1 MRRTVSKQAV
11 SKGQKIFV
19 GIDVHKKHLS
29 VSCLC
34 EGEVIERVTM
44 LNDAATLSRFLKR
57 RFAGAEIHSVYE
69 AGFSGFG
76 LHRHL
81 CGVGIHNL
89 VVHAAAVEIS
99 ARDRVKT
106 DKRDALKLAVQLA
119 AGRLQ
124 GIRIPSEGEERRR
137 LVSRTR
143 AQLVQERSRL
153 KNQIRSKFHQFGYIA
168 PTDEREL
175 SLPMV
180 RALLT
185 QGTPAELEL
194 VVKALVAVW
203 ESINLQ
209 LKHLLAEVKQQAERD
224 PYEPTYRSVGGFGA
238 LTARELSNELGDM
251 KQFRNERRLFS
262 FTGLTPQ
269 EFSSGEHQRQ
279 GHISRQGRSRLRALL
294 VEAAWRAL
302 RKDKA
307 LATFFAQLS
316 VRVGKKRAI
325 VAVARK
331 LIGRVRA
338 ALRKGELYQCGYGCA
353 A

>member
-1 MRRTVSKQAV
+1 MRKLVTKRTLR
-11 SKGQKIFV
+11 KGQKVFI
-19 GIDVHKKHLS
+19 GIDVHKKTLS
-29 VSCLC
+29 VTCVC

-44 LNDAATLSRFLKR
+44 GNEAEALSRFLTR
-57 RFAGAEIHSVYE
+57 RFEGARLYSAYE

-81 CGVGIHNL
+81 CRAGIHSM
-89 VVHAAAVEIS
+89 VVHAAAVEVS

-106 DKRDALKLAVQLA
+106 DKRDSLKLAVQLA

-124 GIRIPSEGEERRR
+124 GIRIPTEAEERQR

-153 KNQIRSKFHQFGYIA
+153 KNQIRSKFHQFGLIA
-168 PTDEREL
+168 PTDDREL
-175 SLPMV
+175 SLAMV
-180 RALLT
+180 RALLAP
-185 QGTPAELEL
+185 GVPAEVAL
-194 VVKALVAVW
+194 VVNALVAVW
-203 ESINLQ
+203 ESINQQ
-209 LKHLLAEVKQQAERD
+209 LKPLLAELKQQAERD
-224 PYEPTYRSVGGFGA
+224 PSEPTYRSVGGFGV

-251 KQFRNERRLFS
+251 RQFGNERRLFS

-279 GHISRQGRSRLRALL
+279 GPISRQGRSRLRALL

-302 RKDKA
+302 KKDRA
-307 LATFFAQLS
+307 LATCFARLS
-316 VRVGKKRAI
+316 ARMGKKRAI

-338 ALRKGELYQCGYGCA
+338 ALRKGELYQCGYGCTA
-353 A
+353 